1 MLMGLDLCMFMSI
14 GGGSSRSGGFRR
26 SQRGVEVNDKTDVLY
41 LTLGMKA
48 AAIPLDCNA
57 HTDDRMHVR

>member
-14 GGGSSRSGGFRR
+14 GGGSSSSGGFRR
-26 SQRGVEVNDKTDVLY
+26 SQEGGGSEWQTDALY

-48 AAIPLDCNA
+48 AAIPLDFNA
-57 HTDDRMHVR
+57 QTDDRMHVR